1 MNSGFNASALVTDPE
16 YLFGHNTAGALLD
29 QLILQMQM
37 GVNSQL
43 LGEHRSG
50 KTSVMRCCSAQLL
63 AQHSRLVPVYI
74 NFRQHHY
81 VRGRAAALRFLL
93 ANIHASVIAHHPEFA
108 RETTVRDLNLSASP
122 HPETHYS
129 TLETIKESYRVDS
142 LLEEYVLKIL
152 PDRELGLVLMFDEYE
167 HMMLETFEGQT
178 GAFFLIRDL
187 ASEPPAKG
195 LPKPCTYVLAGA
207 VPWNRMCAVV
217 GSPELNNIAP
227 VYYVSPISIVDF
239 TQMWE
244 HCVRESAERVRL
256 NITNSGW
263 HIDDIYKLTGGW
275 PFYAKVIGDY
285 LSTGVYQRP
294 IFYESLLQH
303 FNVIWS
309 HLDSSE
315 RTLLKDVA
323 GQNDVTINGHEII
336 KRGLLEI
343 NFQGEPEIRGQL
355 WADYVIEQPVENID
369 HARTGKVEILSI
381 PKEKLKVTIETVMS
395 LIYEINEANRL
406 MNGGSLVFL
415 LSNQDW
421 KNYQQ
426 LLRLS
431 LSEDGFSHFAQ
442 SMYNLLFE
450 RTTDV
455 RDGRSRPLE
464 KLPVDFRRKRTIVRV
479 IDSIRHHYG
488 GHNTELP
495 TFNIGKGAM
504 PIEDVL
510 NRYLGSKAPPKD
522 SQFLDLQFSILNDM
536 VTYLNKLLTFIR
548 HPDPAAE

>member
-1 MNSGFNASALVTDPE
+1 MNSGFNASAVVTNPE
-16 YLFGHNTAGALLD
+16 YLFGHNGAGALLE
-29 QLILQMQM
+29 QLMLQMQM

-50 KTSVMRCCSAQLL
+50 KTSVLRCCFAKLL
-63 AQHSRLVPVYI
+63 EQHPNLVPVYI
-74 NFRQHHY
+74 NFRQHY
-81 VRGRAAALRFLL
+81 SVRGRSAALRFLL
-93 ANIHASVIAHHPEFA
+93 ATIHATVIAQHPQFA
-108 RETTVRDLNLSASP
+108 QETIVRDISFSASP
-122 HPETHYS
+122 HAETHYR
-129 TLETIKESYRVDS
+129 TLEDVKESYRVDS

-152 PDRELGLVLMFDEYE
+152 PERELGLVLLLDEYE

-187 ASEPPAKG
+187 ASEPPAKS

-207 VPWNRMCAVV
+207 VPWNRMCAAI

-227 VYYVSPISIVDF
+227 VYYVSPIGYVDF
-239 TQMWE
+239 VQMWE
-244 HCVRESAERVRL
+244 HCVRESAERARI
-256 NITNSGW
+256 NITNSGL
-263 HIDDIYKLTGGW
+263 DVNEIYELAGGW
-275 PFYAKVIGDY
+275 PFYAKVMGDY
-285 LSTGVYQRP
+285 LSTGVYQQP
-294 IFYESLLQH
+294 VIYESLIQH

-309 HLDSSE
+309 HLEPSE
-315 RTLLKDVA
+315 RVLLKDVSL
-323 GQNDVTINGHEII
+323 QNEVLGNGHDII

-343 NFQGEPEIRGQL
+343 NSEGDPSIRGKL
-355 WADYVIEQPVENID
+355 WADYVIEQPEEK
-369 HARTGKVEILSI
+369 TEQTKSKVEILSI
-381 PKEKLKVTIETVMS
+381 PKEKLKVMIETVFS
-395 LIYEINEANRL
+395 LIHDINEASRL
-406 MNGGSLVFL
+406 INGNLVFL

-421 KNYQQ
+421 KNYRQ

-431 LSEDGFSHFAQ
+431 LNEDGFSQFAL

-464 KLPVDFRRKRTIVRV
+464 RLPEEFRRRRSIVRV

-495 TFNIGKGAM
+495 TFNMSRGGM

-510 NRYLGSKAPPKD
+510 NTYLGSKAPPND
-522 SQFLDLQFSILNDM
+522 GQFLDLQFAILKELID
-536 VTYLNKLLTFIR
+536 YLNQLLTFTR
-548 HPDPAAE
+548 LQDSSTE